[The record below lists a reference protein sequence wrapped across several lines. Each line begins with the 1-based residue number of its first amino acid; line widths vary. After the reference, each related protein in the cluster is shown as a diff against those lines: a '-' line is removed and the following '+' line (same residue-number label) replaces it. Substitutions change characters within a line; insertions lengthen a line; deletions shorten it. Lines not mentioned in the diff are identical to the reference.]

1 MSMAEREQK
10 EAEHEME
17 EELSDKECPNICTQ
31 LDEHQAA
38 ISEFNSAVII
48 PSKAT

>member
-1 MSMAEREQK
+1 MSMAEQEQK
-10 EAEHEME
+10 DAEHEQE

-38 ISEFNSAVII
+38 ISEFNSVVIV